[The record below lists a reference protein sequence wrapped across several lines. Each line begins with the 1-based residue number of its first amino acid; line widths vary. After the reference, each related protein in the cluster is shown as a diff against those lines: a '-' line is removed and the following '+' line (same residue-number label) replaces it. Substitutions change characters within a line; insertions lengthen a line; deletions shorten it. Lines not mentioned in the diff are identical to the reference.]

1 MSFSNHCQ
9 MCRHFIGE
17 YNQIQT
23 AEDYTYAHLTAI
35 SDSANFCA
43 CGARQDF
50 LRRIIYWCPNI
61 YPNKTNQ

>member
-1 MSFSNHCQ
+1 

-50 LRRIIYWCPNI
+50 LRRIIY
-61 YPNKTNQ
+61 